1 MNFEETIDESID
13 ETFSQVEGSL
23 IMHWIPQ
30 ELPLTSP
37 TIIPMY
43 ST

>member
-1 MNFEETIDESID
+1 MVATFNETIDA
-13 ETFSQVEGSL
+13 TFSQVEGSL

-30 ELPLTSP
+30 ELLRTSP